1 LKSGAVG
8 VAVRGAVLLILLP
21 LLDIIISLVVAVGVA
36 VIVKKLGITLLVAH

>member
-1 LKSGAVG
+1 V
-8 VAVRGAVLLILLP
+8 VVREAVLLILLP